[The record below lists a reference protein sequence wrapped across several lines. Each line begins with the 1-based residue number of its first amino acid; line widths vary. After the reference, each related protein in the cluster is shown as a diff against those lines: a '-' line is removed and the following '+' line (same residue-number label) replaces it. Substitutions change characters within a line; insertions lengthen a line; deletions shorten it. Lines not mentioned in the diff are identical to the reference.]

1 MGIGHIVGMIVFC
14 VPFDRLVGTCMC
26 RPSSVRNFD
35 SSSNIGLRCS
45 FCRYSSLLLFVFLI
59 YWSESIRSRLQVL
72 FLVPL
77 LVEISGIE
85 SGLMSHPS
93 LFILKTEVP
102 IIGDSVVSFLLEYNN
117 KDGERNFKG
126 SGVFWQA

>member
-1 MGIGHIVGMIVFC
+1 
-14 VPFDRLVGTCMC
+14 
-26 RPSSVRNFD
+26 
-35 SSSNIGLRCS
+35 
-45 FCRYSSLLLFVFLI
+45 LLFGFLI
-59 YWSESIRSRLQVL
+59 DVTNWSESIRSRLQVL

-85 SGLMSHPS
+85 SGLMSQPS

-117 KDGERNFKG
+117 KDGEKNFKR
-126 SGVFWQA
+126 SGVLWQA